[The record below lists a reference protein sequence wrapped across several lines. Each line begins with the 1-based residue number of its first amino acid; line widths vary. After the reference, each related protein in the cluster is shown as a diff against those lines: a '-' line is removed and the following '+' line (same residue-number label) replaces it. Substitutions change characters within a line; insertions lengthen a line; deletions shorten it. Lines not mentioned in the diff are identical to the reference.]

1 MIHRLSW
8 ALVLGL
14 VCTTATAKEKPLTE
28 VADLRYGVALYDF
41 FQGYHFAALTEL
53 MVADERGG
61 IKGHGDNPEI
71 MKGGFYMAYGL
82 ERSATQVFD
91 RLLDA
96 NRPQKTRDA
105 AWLYL
110 AKMHYLRNDFS
121 GVVQTLDRIG
131 DQPAAAVATESLNLR
146 FNIAIKQNRLDDAR
160 ALLDDVDYRDADA
173 PYLYYN
179 LASAYAR
186 AQNSEQAINYYNL
199 IAKMRQRS
207 LAHLSLYDKAMTA
220 AGYVYLFDQKNDLA
234 EAQFKRVRLNGPF
247 ASQALLGLGWA
258 KVEQKKFKSA
268 LAPWQ
273 QLATHRLIDNNTQ
286 ESLVAIPYAYEQL
299 NLNAAALAS
308 YRQAEAKFESE
319 IVTLDLFIQNLKG
332 EAMLASLNIDAAED
346 IDWLEY
352 AQKNQL
358 APQLSYLAE
367 LFSTNGFRGLVQ
379 ELRDLLDL
387 RRRFIEW
394 QNRMQ
399 FYRDM
404 LAERESNRVV
414 EMDTMAKQHSLE
426 KLQGMTSSRQ
436 KILAELDTIEQKQRF
451 LALLQGDEI
460 TKLQRIE
467 RAEGNLALLA
477 AAGEDVSSQ
486 RAKLELHRGL
496 LLWQAGQLFAERL
509 WRARDSISDLDS
521 KLTAANGRQTEIQSI
536 VDSGFDVAPY
546 RERLGDSQIK
556 IAAQLSA
563 IDTAINQAQNSLQA
577 EVVKVLL
584 DQRERLEE
592 NLAQSRLGIARL
604 LDEADGEQY

>member
-8 ALVLGL
+8 ALFLGL
-14 VCTTATAKEKPLTE
+14 LCTTATAKEKPLTE

-53 MVADERGG
+53 MIADQRGG

-110 AKMHYLRNDFS
+110 AKMHYLRNDFT
-121 GVVQTLDRIG
+121 GVEQTLNRIG
-131 DQPAAAVATESLNLR
+131 DKPAKAVAAESLNLR
-146 FNIAIKQNRLDDAR
+146 FNIAIKQNRLDEAR
-160 ALLDDVDYRDADA
+160 SMLENLDTRSADA

-186 AQNSEQAINYYNL
+186 EHNSAQAITYYNR
-199 IAKMRQRS
+199 IANMRQRS

-220 AGYVYLFDQKNDLA
+220 AGYVYLFDQQNDLA

-258 KVEQKKFKSA
+258 KVEQQDFKGA
-268 LAPWQ
+268 LSPWQ
-273 QLATHRLIDNNTQ
+273 KLSTHRLIDNNTQ

-299 NLNAAALAS
+299 DLKAAALDN

-346 IDWLEY
+346 IDWLDY

-367 LFSTNGFRGLVQ
+367 LFSTNAFRGLVQ

-387 RRRFIEW
+387 KRRFIEW
-394 QNRMQ
+394 QSRMK

-404 LAERESNRVV
+404 LSERETNRVI
-414 EMDTMAKQHSLE
+414 EMDAMAKQHSLE
-426 KLQGMTSSRQ
+426 KLQSMTANRKQ
-436 KILAELDTIEQKQRF
+436 ILAELDAIEEKQQF

-460 TKLQRIE
+460 TRLQRII

-477 AAGEDVSSQ
+477 AAGEDVRAQ
-486 RAKLELHRGL
+486 REKLNMHRGL

-509 WRARDSISDLDS
+509 WRARDAISDLDS
-521 KLTAANGRQTEIQSI
+521 RLASANGRQTEIQAI

-546 RERLGDSQIK
+546 RERLDSSQVK
-556 IAAQLSA
+556 IATQLSA
-563 IDTAINQAQNSLQA
+563 IDASIYQAQNSLQA